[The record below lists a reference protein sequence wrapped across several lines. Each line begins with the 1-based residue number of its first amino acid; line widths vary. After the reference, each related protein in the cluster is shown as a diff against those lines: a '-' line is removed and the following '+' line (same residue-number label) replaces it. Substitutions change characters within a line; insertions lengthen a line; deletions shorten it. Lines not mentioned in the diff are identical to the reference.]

1 MFLIWCVSLPRVRKG
16 EVSSGHPGARLETGQ
31 DKPGLLLATPPHWP
45 VRIKKGRPGKGH
57 TLHPQRDPLLG
68 NGSLLQEVEQHVSG
82 LSGDSLAWV
91 RTLSSLCQPLLG
103 PGRPFQQVSFL
114 SNHQAELDQGHP
126 SASLPG
132 SPAPSPELEGVAGAH
147 TVQEHPS
154 WRRRAGDASACGEVL
169 GMFSNFAP

>member
-1 MFLIWCVSLPRVRKG
+1 MF
-16 EVSSGHPGARLETGQ
+16 Q
-31 DKPGLLLATPPHWP
+31 
-45 VRIKKGRPGKGH
+45 
-57 TLHPQRDPLLG
+57 
-68 NGSLLQEVEQHVSG
+68 G

-132 SPAPSPELEGVAGAH
+132 SPAPYPELEGVAGAH

-154 WRRRAGDASACGEVL
+154 WRNTPPGGEQGAPARAGRSWVCFPTSLRDLVGILADFPPG
-169 GMFSNFAP
+169 